1 MVFAI
6 INQNY
11 EVIMKDFVLTQ
22 NAPAPI
28 GPYSQGTIAEGKLLF
43 VSGQIPFTPEGN
55 LVGETIEEQTHQ
67 SLKNVKAIVEAAGLT
82 MNNIV
87 KTTVLMKNL
96 ADFGIMNEIYNS
108 YLGES
113 KPARAAYEVARLPK
127 EVLIEIEAIAV
138 F

>member
-1 MVFAI
+1 
-6 INQNY
+6 
-11 EVIMKDFVLTQ
+11 MKDFILTQ

-28 GPYSQGTIAEGKLLF
+28 GPYSQGVIAEGKLLF

-55 LVGETIEEQTHQ
+55 LVGKTIEEQTHQ

-82 MNNIV
+82 MSNIV
-87 KTTVLMKNL
+87 KTTVLMKDL
-96 ADFGIMNEIYNS
+96 ADFGTMNDIYNS

-127 EVLIEIEAIAV
+127 DVLIEIEAIAV